1 LIQDYE
7 KPKSQNWRSD
17 RQDRHDRNHSSS
29 EDTHNKRGER
39 DGQSYRERDGS
50 RERAERERMERN
62 AQFKGKPLLLRRP
75 SGEKKQISEES
86 ITSNTSNHSLAT
98 RKNNIP
104 LLGNAPAPEI
114 QKLDPRGGERSDY
127 RRERDD
133 SRRESFNNSSKHIE
147 RKDSLT
153 SRKSSNHENST
164 SSWAKPIIPSHQGPK
179 ERKIITLSRKL
190 TNEAPSL
197 TVNNEKP
204 ASASNNGNEKS
215 QSENLTLKT
224 DESKPNQPE
233 LKSESSNKAESP
245 VDVSDQN
252 NQNSV
257 NNLFNNINPKASTV
271 SSDSNVEKV
280 NNRNTWGCEELP
292 KSLNQDWPRNKEEN
306 PEQTGQSEPSG
317 NTAAVSNNSESLNK
331 PPGLPEVVKEENKNK
346 PINKPSNNPLKWL
359 SFNSS
364 KLC

>member
-1 LIQDYE
+1 MIQDYE

-164 SSWAKPIIPSHQGPK
+164 SSWAKPIIPSQQGPK

-233 LKSESSNKAESP
+233 LKSESSNKVESP

-280 NNRNTWGCEELP
+280 NNRNTLVLRGLLGVP
-292 KSLNQDWPRNKEEN
+292 TSFL
-306 PEQTGQSEPSG
+306 GIF
-317 NTAAVSNNSESLNK
+317 LNK
-331 PPGLPEVVKEENKNK
+331 KFAANNHHLPHHSYLV
-346 PINKPSNNPLKWL
+346 L
-359 SFNSS
+359 SSISLYFQ
-364 KLC
+364 C